1 MHTKEGSRSPSCKKG
16 SCVVLMHS
24 FQQVSRGNT
33 LLLAVKNPSKNIIK
47 KSVFGPY
54 PKLGAA
60 VGKDVVFKESHCAIH
75 TGTSS

>member
-1 MHTKEGSRSPSCKKG
+1 MHTKEGPRGPSCKKG

-33 LLLAVKNPSKNIIK
+33 LLLAVKITKNIIK